1 VVFDPVRRDVTTG
14 MRAQVFHAVWQTYAS
29 RIEHAEGFNCGHYIT
44 EEIPD
49 TLYDRC
55 VTFFV

>member
-1 VVFDPVRRDVTTG
+1 MIVWGARGQPPE
-14 MRAQVFHAVWQTYAS
+14 RAREFREIWQTYAS
-29 RIEHAEGFNCGHYIT
+29 RIEHAEGFNCGHYIA

-49 TLYDRC
+49 TLYDRY